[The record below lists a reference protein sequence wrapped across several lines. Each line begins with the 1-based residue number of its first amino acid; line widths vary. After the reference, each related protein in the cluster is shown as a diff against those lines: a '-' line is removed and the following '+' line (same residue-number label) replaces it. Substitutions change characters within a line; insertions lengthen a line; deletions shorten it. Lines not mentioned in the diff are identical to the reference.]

1 MSSETPW
8 LIDELENADMLII
21 DGLHAWQFAL
31 DEAVLDQADA
41 AAEANQPFAS
51 EATLLTIDLVDP
63 PPVAVQLQPDHGG
76 TARRRR

>member
-31 DEAVLDQADA
+31 DEAVQAALDA
-41 AAEANQPFAS
+41 AE
-51 EATLLTIDLVDP
+51 DR
-63 PPVAVQLQPDHGG
+63 PVVW
-76 TARRRR
+76 RRDRRLALR